1 MRETSSDPIQ
11 WLKIYVDLEMPTIRP
26 HFLCQT
32 QKIVISSLWIGLE
45 KKSYVRFN
53 VKICLHS
60 KCSVVEV
67 TSQLCLSIE
76 PKIIPYVGSL
86 TFGSLTSH
94 FWTPSYTDHFD
105 DHITPH
111 TFKRRNGEILEYGY
125 LAKSLA
131 TLNYF
136 SKAHRQM
143 AWKCLRWETESEEWL
158 QGVQA

>member
-1 MRETSSDPIQ
+1 MTENLCGFRDAHNKTTFFMSNTKNS
-11 WLKIYVDLEMPTIRP
+11 
-26 HFLCQT
+26 HFKFMNWT
-32 QKIVISSLWIGLE
+32 W

-60 KCSVVEV
+60 KWSVVEV